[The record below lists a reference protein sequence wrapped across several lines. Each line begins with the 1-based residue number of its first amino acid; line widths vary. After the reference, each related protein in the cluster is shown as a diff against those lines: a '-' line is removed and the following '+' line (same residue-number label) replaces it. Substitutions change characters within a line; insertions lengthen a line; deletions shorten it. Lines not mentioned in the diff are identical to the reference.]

1 MKENLLYEAMV
12 REMDS
17 VRLGN
22 KSPEK
27 AALSV
32 LKEFSNDRVY
42 ISTRFVEHAK
52 LTEKVIKLKNYGI
65 ENADIAD
72 RLGITQRHVRRI
84 YSSMNN

>member
-12 REMDS
+12 REMNS
-17 VRLGN
+17 VQLGN
-22 KSPEK
+22 KTPEK

-32 LKEFSNDRVY
+32 LREFANDRVY

-52 LTEKVIKLKNYGI
+52 LSEKIVHLKNYGV

-72 RLGITQRHVRRI
+72 RLGISKRHVRRI
-84 YSSMNN
+84 YSSMAN